1 MSLSKIKGKDLY
13 KGAMLMDYKVKT
25 YEEAVKVVEEVG
37 LLPLAPLIPDFPS
50 LNSITL
56 EEAWH
61 SGTEFDPWNWRTK
74 FSAEGVAGYGKFMK
88 KKSILVSRQL
98 LPYVKKVLGYNDS
111 VEERYYNG
119 NVSKEALHLF
129 RIISLEEGIDT
140 RTLRTKADMREKE
153 KKKIFENA
161 LVELQGTMDIVIS
174 GIQEKTD
181 ENGEKNGWSSTS
193 FETYD
198 SWAKRNQIELIEIN
212 REEAIDYLL
221 THFKNICTNETSVK
235 KLEKI
240 LV

>member
-1 MSLSKIKGKDLY
+1 M
-13 KGAMLMDYKVKT
+13 MMENKVKT
-25 YEEAVKVVEEVG
+25 YEEAVKVIEEIG
-37 LLPLAPLIPDFPS
+37 LLPLATLIPDFPS

-74 FSAEGVAGYGKFMK
+74 FSSDGVAGYGKFMK
-88 KKSILVSRQL
+88 EKSVLVSRRL
-98 LPYVKKVLGYNDS
+98 LPYVKMVLGFNDT

-129 RIISLEEGIDT
+129 RIIHLDEGIDT
-140 RTLRTKADMREKE
+140 RALRTKADMREKE

-161 LVELQGTMDIVIS
+161 LVELQGSMDIVIS

-181 ENGEKNGWSSTS
+181 TNGEKNGWSSTS

-198 SWAKRNQIELIEIN
+198 SWAKRNHIESIDLD
-212 REEAIDYLL
+212 REEAKKYLL
-221 THFKNICTNETSVK
+221 THFKNVCSNETAVK
-235 KLEKI
+235 RLEKI